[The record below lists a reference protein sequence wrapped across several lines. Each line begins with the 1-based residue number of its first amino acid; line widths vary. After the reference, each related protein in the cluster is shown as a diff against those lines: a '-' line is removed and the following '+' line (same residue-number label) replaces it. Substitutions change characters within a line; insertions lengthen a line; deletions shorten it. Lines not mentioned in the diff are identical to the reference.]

1 MEDSL
6 LRYEDAAPDAPGAF
20 IDDSRRMVVTPL
32 PCRGPS
38 DLL

>member
-1 MEDSL
+1 MEERL
-6 LRYEDAAPDAPGAF
+6 PRYEDAAPDADGTF
-20 IDDSRRMVVTPL
+20 IDDSRRIVGTPL